1 MPHKHS
7 AVALALALERVR
19 AAIASATAVL
29 FPTEC
34 AGCGALDQVLCPQC
48 RVACGPS
55 VTVHHLAD
63 GTTVCAALRYEGVVR
78 ACMLALKEHNRTDIA
93 AVVGS
98 ALAAAI
104 EAAASA
110 AADTPPGA
118 PAVAPTDTPAV
129 APAVAPAIARQR
141 IEVAPVPTS
150 SAARNRRGYDP
161 VRLLVARAGFVS
173 ARVLYSRRQGK
184 VQKGLSVAER
194 AANREFSIGTIGPL
208 NSRCFIIVDDVLT
221 SGATASEAVRA
232 IRQAGGEVIA
242 VAVVAFTPRMF
253 SRRSPSEHSKTSLS

>member
-7 AVALALALERVR
+7 AVALAVALALALERVR

-129 APAVAPAIARQR
+129 APAIARQR

-208 NSRCFIIVDDVLT
+208 NSRCFIVVDDVLT